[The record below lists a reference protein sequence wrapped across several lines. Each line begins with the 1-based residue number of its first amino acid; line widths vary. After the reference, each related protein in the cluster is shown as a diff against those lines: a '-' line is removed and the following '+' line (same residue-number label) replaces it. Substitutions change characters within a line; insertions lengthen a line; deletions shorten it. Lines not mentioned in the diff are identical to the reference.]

1 MSKLTDAK
9 QSAFKKLLAFMRKS
23 KVNRFLVGYGAFF
36 GLGLVIYL
44 SIIGLIIPTYY
55 AFAPPRSFVDYYYA
69 RVADTPVGTEPQ
81 LTLCRKIN
89 YDNVKISAV
98 RTFIYHTDADNKETV
113 GEYSFDANVSQAEST
128 GNCVNVRLKGQ
139 PMTAGTYSTS
149 TSIEFFVGGHRK
161 TYSYNSNQYKMI
173 EVETTDEEKIQ
184 QLQKQIDEINDKSG
198 QSGSTTAPRVD
209 PTPAAPQSAAPVQD
223 QPIAAAPSNPTPAPT
238 EPTTPAPQ
246 PDNSILGRVNQLLR
260 GIGL

>member
-1 MSKLTDAK
+1 MSKVGEVK
-9 QSAFKKLLAFMRKS
+9 RSAFKSMLAFMRKS
-23 KVNRFLVGYGAFF
+23 KVNQFLVGYGAFF
-36 GLGLVIYL
+36 GLGMIIYL
-44 SIIGLIIPTYY
+44 SVVGLIIPTYY

-81 LTLCRKIN
+81 LTLCRHIN

-98 RTFIYHTDADNKETV
+98 RTFIYHTDNQNQETV

-139 PMTAGTYSTS
+139 PQTAGTYSTS

-173 EVETTDEEKIQ
+173 AVETTDEEKIQ
-184 QLQKQIDEINDKSG
+184 QLQKQIDELNQKTG
-198 QSGSTTAPRVD
+198 TAPSTDAPRVD
-209 PTPAAPQSAAPVQD
+209 PTPTSSTPVQEP
-223 QPIAAAPSNPTPAPT
+223 PIAAAPAPQSQPAATPAPT
-238 EPTTPAPQ
+238 QSTPE
-246 PDNSILGRVNQLLR
+246 PDNSLLGRVNQLLR
-260 GIGL
+260 GLGL